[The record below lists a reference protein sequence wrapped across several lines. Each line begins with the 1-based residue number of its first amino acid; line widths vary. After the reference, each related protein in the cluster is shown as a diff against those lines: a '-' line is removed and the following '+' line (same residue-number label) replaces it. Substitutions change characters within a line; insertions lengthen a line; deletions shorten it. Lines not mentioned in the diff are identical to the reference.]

1 MVFIDLDVVI
11 DRWMTF
17 MSLVTLVQTFFWSQT
32 ICALLQEFLVAVS
45 NESAKV
51 LPALR
56 EQLAKLEITVKH

>member
-1 MVFIDLDVVI
+1 
-11 DRWMTF
+11 MTL
-17 MSLVTLVQTFFWSQT
+17 MSLVTLVQAFFWSQT

-45 NESAKV
+45 NDAKV